1 VSLKSRLRLRA
12 QEGFTTV
19 TLLGVLMVGGL
30 LVTAGFATVTPD
42 VQLSA
47 KDRDYKQAYATAE
60 AGLNFY
66 LYHLGQDNNYYLQC
80 NAVSGINQP
89 WSGSGTDPRTW
100 RNIPGSDAQYS
111 VELLPNTGA
120 GYTVCKP
127 NVAQSMIDSTSGTF
141 RIRATGRVPNGRGGY
156 NKRSIVA
163 SLRRKSFIDFLYF
176 TDVETADPATYPTV
190 GNLTTPGTQVWASKY
205 CAPGVYR
212 STRPSGCTNIQFADN
227 DAVNG
232 PLHSNDSILTCNTPI
247 FGRTKNDA
255 IELGDTTP
263 GYVKACANQTPTFLG
278 TRVWPGGVLP
288 MPPTNQ
294 ELKQTADPNYIFT
307 GATKIQLTGATMS
320 VTNAAFGT
328 TPKVMNLPANGVIYV
343 DSSACPSNTYTY
355 KQDYTASS
363 TCGNVEVKGNYSS
376 NLTIGAANDIIVT
389 GNITRNTSSLLMGMI
404 ANNFVRVY
412 HPVINRNASN
422 TDCDNYTSTSQLPSG
437 WNMSKTYPG
446 TLANQ
451 VGPGAITIQSA
462 ILALN
467 HSFIVDNWYCG
478 NAMGNLSVDGAI
490 AQEYRG
496 PVGLTSGPGYIKN
509 YTYNDLLRFQEPPF
523 FIDPVQSSW
532 KIVRQNEQI
541 PAR

>member
-1 VSLKSRLRLRA
+1 VSLARRLKLRA
-12 QEGFTTV
+12 QDGFTTV

-30 LVTAGFATVTPD
+30 MVTAGFAAVDPD
-42 VQLSA
+42 TKLSA
-47 KDRDYKQAYATAE
+47 KDMNYKEAYAAAE

-66 LYHLGQDNNYYLQC
+66 LYHLGQDNNYYLKC
-80 NAVSGINQP
+80 VPTGVSGISQQWNGV
-89 WSGSGTDPRTW
+89 GSDPRSW
-100 RNIPGSDAQYS
+100 RNLPGSTDRYS
-111 VELLPNTGA
+111 VELLPAA
-120 GYTVCKP
+120 GYSACQT
-127 NVAQSMIDSTSGTF
+127 NNSASMVDPVNGTF
-141 RIRATGRVPNGRGGY
+141 RLRSTGEVPNGRGGY
-156 NKRSIVA
+156 EKRSIIV
-163 SLRRKSFIDFLYF
+163 SMRRKSFIDFLYF

-190 GNLTTPGTQVWASKY
+190 GTPTTVGTQAWASVR

-212 STRPSGCTNIQFADN
+212 QNRSSSCTNIQFADD

-232 PLHSNDSILTCNTPI
+232 PLHSNDSILTCNTPT

-255 IELGDTTP
+255 IELGDQSP
-263 GYVKACANQTPTFLG
+263 GYVKACNNVTPTFKG

-294 ELKQTADPNYIFT
+294 DLKTTADPAYVFT
-307 GATKIQLTGATMS
+307 GATKIQLTGNTMT
-320 VTNAAFGT
+320 VTNNGT
-328 TPKVMNLPANGVIYV
+328 TRTGVALPTNGVIYV
-343 DSSACPSNTYTY
+343 DSAACPTNTYTY

-363 TCGNVEVKGNYSS
+363 TCGNVEVKGNYSQ
-376 NLTIGAANDIIVT
+376 NLTIGAANDIIIT
-389 GNITRNTSSLLMGMI
+389 GSITRNSSGLLMGLI

-412 HPVINRNASN
+412 HPVINRNSSN
-422 TDCDNYTSTSQLPSG
+422 NDCDNYTSTSQLPSG

-451 VGPGAITIQSA
+451 TGPGAITIQSA

-509 YTYNDLLRFQEPPF
+509 YSYNDLLRFQEPPF